1 MLTISQISSA
11 QDIAAV
17 RDLVIEFTTWAIS
30 LDPDEAP
37 PTFDNLEAELA
48 TLPGVYGPPTGCF
61 LLARDDDRP
70 VGCVAFKSHG
80 DGTVELKRMYVR
92 PDQRGKGTGQRLV
105 SALIAE
111 ARTQQ
116 NRRIILDSFHTMTSA
131 HNIYR
136 GLGFSDIPAPADF
149 PPSLLGKVVFMEMTL
164 D

>member
-1 MLTISQISSA
+1 MLTISQISSP

-37 PTFDNLEAELA
+37 PTFDNLDRELA
-48 TLPGVYGPPTGCF
+48 SLPGDYGPPTGCF
-61 LLARDDDRP
+61 LLARDEGRP

-80 DGTVELKRMYVR
+80 HGTVELKRMYVR
-92 PDQRGKGTGQRLV
+92 PDQRGKGTGQQLV
-105 SALIAE
+105 SALIKV
-111 ARTQQ
+111 ARTQN

-136 GLGFSDIPAPADF
+136 GLGFADVPAPAGF
-149 PPSLLGKVVFMEMTL
+149 PPSLLEKVVFMELAL